1 MLTLPNYQILTQ
13 TYESANSLVYRAV
26 RNEDNQPVIL
36 KVLKQDYPTPE
47 ELTRYR
53 QEYEIT
59 KSLNLEGVVKTYGL
73 EKYQNTLVIIL
84 EDFAGESL
92 KAYQEGQGDISVSY
106 FLSLASKIADALG
119 QIHAT
124 NVIHK
129 DINPSNLVWNPAT
142 NQLKIIDFGI
152 ASRLPRETPTLKNP
166 NQLEGTLAYIS
177 PEQTGRMNRGLDY
190 RTDLYSLGVTFYEL
204 LTRSLPFE
212 ADSPIEIVHCHIAK
226 TPVPVYEI
234 NSEVPPIIS
243 DIVIKLMSK
252 NVEDR
257 YQSAFGVKADLEE
270 CKLQFAKTAH
280 IEFFQIA
287 QNDFS
292 GKFKIPQKLYGREN
306 EINTLLQAFE
316 RVTAE
321 GEKSATG
328 RGEMMLVA
336 GYSGVGKTALV
347 REVHKPMTEKHGYFA
362 AGKFDQY
369 QRNIP
374 YSALS
379 QAFNE
384 FCNYLLTESAEE
396 LNRWREKILNAVGN
410 NGQLLIDV
418 IGQLKLVIG
427 PQPAVAQVGPTEAQN
442 RFNLVFQNF
451 FHAICQKEHP
461 LVLFIDDLQWADLAS
476 LNLLKTLMTD
486 MDNRYFLII
495 GAYRD
500 NEVDATHSLMMTVE
514 EVQKAGATV
523 HSISLLNLSHGDVNT
538 LIADSLKCEPASMG
552 PLTDLVYDKTQGNA
566 FFTHEFLKSLYEHA
580 LLVFELKTQ
589 RWQWEASEITALD
602 MTDNVVELMA
612 GKIGKLPTH
621 TQAALKLAACIGN
634 QFELKT
640 LSLIYQQAQTE
651 TLAHL
656 WKAIEEGLLEPQD
669 DHYKQLQNKGDA
681 NSYFKFQHDRI
692 QQAAYALIDDEQ
704 KKAVHL
710 QIGRLLLEKTTSDEL
725 EERIFEIVRHFNQ
738 GSELLTETQEKR
750 KLSALFSRAGY
761 RAKTSAAYQT
771 ALEFYKSAIKLS
783 SMDWNADY
791 VFLLQL
797 YENTAQSAFFAG
809 AIAELNQFAE
819 TVFQNAKQ
827 EADKVEIYR
836 LLFQKLNLEGQYPKA
851 IELGLDILNKLGYAL
866 PKVKT
871 LEEAISMMC
880 EFNEEMREQ
889 AATFADLPQMEDRIA
904 LKAAEIIA
912 TLITSTFISSRIETC
927 ILLVVYSLRLY
938 AKLGNAPTAPF
949 SSSLYAIFNL
959 LFLNNI
965 SLAKVYTEMTLK
977 LVEEP
982 FYARNKA
989 RGLHAIAISIYP
1001 WIKPMSASVKRLLEG
1016 VQAGKEFGDKE
1027 FVSYNAYGY
1036 VLHSLWAGIPLLT
1049 VQERAV
1055 SMLAFTQSQQMQT
1068 QSTWIASFEAVVH
1081 NLQNLSSTPYV
1092 LLSDHF
1098 DEQRQLSSLT
1108 EANDNTG
1115 LHFVFT
1121 HKLWLAY
1128 LFGYTKECQTLI
1140 VEREKYEMAGL
1151 GAYVLAG
1158 GHFYKALALL
1168 ASERN
1173 SERNEVSEKVSQ
1185 IRDQM
1190 KFWASSAPMNFQH
1203 KVDLIEAEQA
1213 RVAGRQWEAVEGYE
1227 KAIKGAKAHGFLQEQ
1242 ALANEL
1248 FAQFWLAQGHE
1259 QIAQIYLKES
1269 FYRYQLWGAT
1279 AKVTDLEQKYPQ
1291 WFGQQISQTVPTTAT
1306 VNPTGTVIAST
1317 QKTVST
1323 LLDLDSVIKASQT
1336 LSGEIFLSKL
1346 LEKMMQIVIENAG
1359 ADRGCLLLPQQDNW
1373 FIEAQSEISSAEV
1386 TVLQSIAVEKSEQ
1399 VSTNII
1405 HYVAR
1410 TQESVVLSDATQ
1422 DGRFSQEPYI
1432 IKQRPK
1438 SVLGLPLVN
1447 QGQLTGILYLE
1458 NRLTEGAFTQQ
1469 RLQVLNMLSSQLA
1482 ISIENSLLYNNLEQ
1496 KVTERTYELAQRTD
1510 ELEKEVVERQRAE
1523 EAAKVANQAK
1533 STFLANMSHELR
1545 TPLNAILG
1553 FAQIMHHSRSLP
1565 QEHQDNVNI
1574 INRSGEYLLS
1584 LINDVL
1590 DMSKIE
1596 AGKITLD
1603 EQNVDL
1609 YRLLDEVHD
1618 LFYLRASS
1626 KHLQFGIERSDNVP
1640 RYICTDGKKLR
1651 QVLINLIGN
1660 ALKFTQEGGIYLH
1673 VKYQRPKSPQPV
1685 VKAGLL
1691 EKGAIDSKEV
1701 ILEFRVE
1708 DTGPGIAEDEIEQ
1721 LFEAFTQ
1728 TASGRASQQGTGLG
1742 LPISRQFVQLMGG
1755 DISVQSQVG
1764 NGTVF
1769 QFSIRT
1775 QVVSS
1780 AEFAGKSGPTAR
1792 QVIALEPNQPRY
1804 RILIAD
1810 DKKDN
1815 RQLLI
1820 QLLNPFGFEL
1830 REASNG
1836 QETINICEEW
1846 QPHLIWMD
1854 IRMPV
1859 MDGLQATQ
1867 HLKATPNGKN
1877 IAIVA
1882 LTASTL
1888 EEERTKVMAAGC
1900 DDFLRKPFREADI
1913 FELMHKQIGV
1923 RYIYEEPTTEP
1934 AEAQTEAQELTPAS
1948 LQVLPPELLA
1958 LLEEAMMLGDPE
1970 IIEHLIEQVRTVEPA
1985 LAQGLLSL
1993 VDDFKYDE
2001 VLALILKG

>member
-1 MLTLPNYQILTQ
+1 
-13 TYESANSLVYRAV
+13 
-26 RNEDNQPVIL
+26 
-36 KVLKQDYPTPE
+36 
-47 ELTRYR
+47 
-53 QEYEIT
+53 
-59 KSLNLEGVVKTYGL
+59 
-73 EKYQNTLVIIL
+73 
-84 EDFAGESL
+84 
-92 KAYQEGQGDISVSY
+92 
-106 FLSLASKIADALG
+106 
-119 QIHAT
+119 
-124 NVIHK
+124 
-129 DINPSNLVWNPAT
+129 
-142 NQLKIIDFGI
+142 
-152 ASRLPRETPTLKNP
+152 
-166 NQLEGTLAYIS
+166 
-177 PEQTGRMNRGLDY
+177 
-190 RTDLYSLGVTFYEL
+190 
-204 LTRSLPFE
+204 
-212 ADSPIEIVHCHIAK
+212 
-226 TPVPVYEI
+226 
-234 NSEVPPIIS
+234 
-243 DIVIKLMSK
+243 
-252 NVEDR
+252 
-257 YQSAFGVKADLEE
+257 
-270 CKLQFAKTAH
+270 
-280 IEFFQIA
+280 
-287 QNDFS
+287 
-292 GKFKIPQKLYGREN
+292 
-306 EINTLLQAFE
+306 
-316 RVTAE
+316 
-321 GEKSATG
+321 
-328 RGEMMLVA
+328 
-336 GYSGVGKTALV
+336 
-347 REVHKPMTEKHGYFA
+347 
-362 AGKFDQY
+362 
-369 QRNIP
+369 
-374 YSALS
+374 
-379 QAFNE
+379 
-384 FCNYLLTESAEE
+384 
-396 LNRWREKILNAVGN
+396 
-410 NGQLLIDV
+410 
-418 IGQLKLVIG
+418 
-427 PQPAVAQVGPTEAQN
+427 
-442 RFNLVFQNF
+442 
-451 FHAICQKEHP
+451 
-461 LVLFIDDLQWADLAS
+461 
-476 LNLLKTLMTD
+476 
-486 MDNRYFLII
+486 
-495 GAYRD
+495 
-500 NEVDATHSLMMTVE
+500 
-514 EVQKAGATV
+514 
-523 HSISLLNLSHGDVNT
+523 
-538 LIADSLKCEPASMG
+538 MG

-651 TLAHL
+651 TFAHL

-669 DHYKQLQNKGDA
+669 DHYKQQLLQNQNKDDA

-880 EFNEEMREQ
+880 EFNEEMTEQ

-949 SSSLYAIFNL
+949 SCSLYAIFNL

-1553 FAQIMHHSRSLP
+1553 FAQIMQRSRTLP
-1565 QEHQDNVNI
+1565 QEHQNNVGI

-1673 VKYQRPKSPQPV
+1673 VESQRPKSPQPV

-1691 EKGAIDSKEV
+1691 EKGAIDSQEV

-1708 DTGPGIAEDEIEQ
+1708 DTGAGIAEDEIDK

-1728 TASGRASQQGTGLG
+1728 TATGRASQQGTGLG

-1764 NGTVF
+1764 KGTVF
-1769 QFSIRT
+1769 QFGIRA

-1780 AEFAGKSGPTAR
+1780 AELAYKGGPTTR

-1810 DKKDN
+1810 DKWDN

-1820 QLLNPFGFEL
+1820 QRLNPFGFEL

-1836 QETINICEEW
+1836 QEAINICDEW

-1859 MDGLQATQ
+1859 MDGLQPAVMTFYANR
-1867 HLKATPNGKN
+1867 LKRP
-1877 IAIVA
+1877 I
-1882 LTASTL
+1882 
-1888 EEERTKVMAAGC
+1888 
-1900 DDFLRKPFREADI
+1900 
-1913 FELMHKQIGV
+1913 
-1923 RYIYEEPTTEP
+1923 
-1934 AEAQTEAQELTPAS
+1934 S
-1948 LQVLPPELLA
+1948 LN
-1958 LLEEAMMLGDPE
+1958 
-1970 IIEHLIEQVRTVEPA
+1970 
-1985 LAQGLLSL
+1985 
-1993 VDDFKYDE
+1993 
-2001 VLALILKG
+2001 

>member
-13 TYESANSLVYRAV
+13 TYESPNSLVCRAV

-53 QEYEIT
+53 QEYQIT
-59 KSLNLEGVVKTYGL
+59 KSLNLEGVIKTYGI
-73 EKYQNTLVIIL
+73 EKYQNTLVMIL
-84 EDFAGESL
+84 EDFGGESL
-92 KAYQEGQGDISVSY
+92 KASQEGQREISV
-106 FLSLASKIADALG
+106 FLSLASKIAFVIG
-119 QIHAT
+119 QIHAA

-129 DINPSNLVWNPAT
+129 DINPANIVFNQAT
-142 NQLKIIDFGI
+142 NQLKIIDFGL
-152 ASRLPRETPTLKNP
+152 ASRLPRENPTLKNP

-204 LTRSLPFE
+204 LTGSLPFE
-212 ADSPIEIVHCHIAK
+212 ADSPLEIVHCHIAK

-234 NSEVPPIIS
+234 NPEVPSIIS
-243 DIVIKLMSK
+243 DIVMKLMSK

-257 YQSAFGVKADLEE
+257 YQSAFGVKADLEKCVE
-270 CKLQFAKTAH
+270 NLGS
-280 IEFFQIA
+280 FQNLGSFSFELA

-292 GKFKIPQKLYGREN
+292 GKFQIPQKLYGREN

-347 REVHKPMTEKHGYFA
+347 REVHKPMTEKQGHFA

-384 FCNYLLTESAEE
+384 FCNYLLTESADV
-396 LNRWREKILNAVGN
+396 LNQWREQILNAVGN
-410 NGQLLIDV
+410 NGQVLIDV
-418 IGQLKLVIG
+418 IHQLELVIG
-427 PQPAVAQVGPTEAQN
+427 PQPLVAQIGPTEAQN
-442 RFNLVFQNF
+442 RFNIVFQNF
-451 FHAICQKEHP
+451 FQAICQPEHP

-486 MDNRYFLII
+486 RNSRYFLII

-500 NEVDATHSLMMTVE
+500 NEVEATHPLMMTME
-514 EVQKAGATV
+514 ELQKAGTNV

-538 LIADSLKCEPASMG
+538 LIADALKSEHASMG

-566 FFTHEFLKSLYEHA
+566 FFTHEFLKSLYEQA

-589 RWQWEASEITALD
+589 SWQWKASEITALD

-612 GKIGKLPTH
+612 GKIGQLPRH
-621 TQAALKLAACIGN
+621 TQATLKLAACIGN

-640 LSLIYQQAQTE
+640 LSLIYQQTKTE
-651 TLAHL
+651 TFTHL

-669 DHYKQLQNKGDA
+669 DNYKQLQTLNKGDA
-681 NSYFKFQHDRI
+681 NPRFKFQHDRI
-692 QQAAYALIDDEQ
+692 QQAAYALIDDEH
-704 KKAVHL
+704 KKTLHL
-710 QIGRLLLEKTTSDEL
+710 QIGRLLLEKTSSDEL

-738 GSELLTETQEKR
+738 GSELLTEIQEKR

-771 ALEFYKSAIKLS
+771 ALEFYKSALKLS
-783 SMDWNADY
+783 SRDWNADY

-797 YENTAQSAFFAG
+797 YENTAESAFFAG
-809 AIAELNQFAE
+809 AMAELNDFAQI
-819 TVFQNAKQ
+819 VFQNAKQ

-836 LLFQKLNLEGQYPKA
+836 LLFQKLNLEAQYPKA
-851 IELGLDILNKLGYAL
+851 IELGLDILNKLGYTL

-880 EFNEEMREQ
+880 EFNEEMTEQ
-889 AATFADLPQMEDRIA
+889 AATFADLPQMEDLIA

-938 AKLGNAPTAPF
+938 AKLGNAPIAPF
-949 SSSLYAIFNL
+949 SCSLYAIFNFI
-959 LFLNNI
+959 FLNNL
-965 SLAKVYTEMTLK
+965 SLAKVYTEITLK

-989 RGLHAIAISIYP
+989 RCLHAIAISIYP
-1001 WIKPMSASVKRLLEG
+1001 WIKPMTASVKLLSEG

-1068 QSTWIASFEAVVH
+1068 QSTWIASFDAVVH
-1081 NLQNLSSTPYV
+1081 NLRNLSSTPYV
-1092 LLSDHF
+1092 LSSVHF
-1098 DEQRQLSSLT
+1098 DEQKHLSSLRKT
-1108 EANDNTG
+1108 HDHTG
-1115 LHFVFT
+1115 LHFIFT

-1128 LFGYTKECQTLI
+1128 LFGYTQECQTLI
-1140 VEREKYEMAGL
+1140 VEREQYEMAGI
-1151 GAYVLAG
+1151 GAYILAG

-1173 SERNEVSEKVSQ
+1173 EASDKVAQ
-1185 IRDQM
+1185 ILDQM

-1213 RVAGRQWEAVEGYE
+1213 RVEGRHWEAIERYE
-1227 KAIKGAKAHGFLQEQ
+1227 KAIKGANKNEFMLQEQ
-1242 ALANEL
+1242 ALANER
-1248 FAQFWLAQGHE
+1248 FAKFWLAQGHE

-1279 AKVTDLEQKYPQ
+1279 AKVTDFEKKYPQ

-1306 VNPTGTVIAST
+1306 ANPTGTVIAST

-1336 LSGEIFLSKL
+1336 LSGEIVLSKL

-1359 ADRGCLLLPQQDNW
+1359 AERGCLLLPQEENW
-1373 FIEAQSEISSAEV
+1373 FIEAEGHIESAEV
-1386 TVLQSIAVEKSEQ
+1386 AVLQSLAACYRVSE
-1399 VSTNII
+1399 NII

-1410 TQESVVLSDATQ
+1410 TQESVVLSDASKEGRFTQ
-1422 DGRFSQEPYI
+1422 DAYI
-1432 IKQRPK
+1432 IKHRPK
-1438 SVLGLPLVN
+1438 SVLGMPLMN
-1447 QGQLTGILYLE
+1447 QGKLTGILYLE
-1458 NRLTEGAFTQQ
+1458 NRLSEGAFTPE
-1469 RLQVLNMLSSQLA
+1469 RLQVLKMLSSQLA
-1482 ISIENSLLYNNLEQ
+1482 ISIENSLLYNNLEE

-1565 QEHQDNVNI
+1565 QELKENVNI

-1603 EQNVDL
+1603 ELNFDL
-1609 YRLLDEVHD
+1609 HQLLNEIHD
-1618 LFYLRASS
+1618 LFYLRVQN
-1626 KHLQFGIERSDNVP
+1626 KHLQFGIERGDEVP
-1640 RYICTDGKKLR
+1640 RYIHSDAQKLR

-1673 VKYQRPKSPQPV
+1673 IKSQPPKFSQPFVKE
-1685 VKAGLL
+1685 GLL
-1691 EKGAIDSKEV
+1691 ENGAIESQKV

-1708 DTGPGIAEDEIEQ
+1708 DTGPGIAEDEIDQ

-1728 TASGRASQQGTGLG
+1728 TATGRASQQGTGLG

-1769 QFSIRT
+1769 QFNIHA

-1780 AEFAGKSGPTAR
+1780 AEFAHKGSPTTR

-1836 QETINICEEW
+1836 QEAINICDEW

-1867 HLKATPNGKN
+1867 HIKATSNGKE
-1877 IAIVA
+1877 IAIIAV
-1882 LTASTL
+1882 TASTL
-1888 EEERTKVMAAGC
+1888 EEEQTQIMAAGC

-1934 AEAQTEAQELTPAS
+1934 AEAQIDAQELTPAS

-1958 LLEEAMMLGDPE
+1958 QLEEAMILGDPE
-1970 IIEHLIEQVRTVEPA
+1970 IIEHLIEQIRTKEPA
-1985 LAQGLLSL
+1985 LAQGLLNL
-1993 VDDFKYDE
+1993 VEDFKYDE